1 MSLHSTR
8 KGALGTPGRRDHVV
22 RFRRHCHQ
30 LIAAAYKRIRAEQ
43 HSQSEEDFITQRLVE
58 AIKAAQ
64 RGRSLPSWADRY
76 FVRDQVPV
84 SGSSRVGK
92 KRHVIDIEFESTE
105 SRDRPLFHFEGKRL
119 RKDRSDSVAEYLGRE
134 GLGSFLAGL
143 YARSGHEGGMLGYV
157 QSKSPQHW
165 AEAIR
170 RKLQRDPKEK
180 HRLTGDGAWAAIR
193 LIPALEHTYATRHNR
208 PTLGNITIYH
218 TLLSF

>member
-1 MSLHSTR
+1 LSLHSTR
-8 KGALGTPGRRDHVV
+8 KGALGTAVRRDHVV
-22 RFRRHCHQ
+22 QFRRHCHH
-30 LIAAAYKRIRAEQ
+30 LIAVGYKEIRAEQ
-43 HSQSEEDFITQRLVE
+43 HFKSEEDFITQRLVE
-58 AIKAAQ
+58 VIRAAQ
-64 RGRSLPSWADRY
+64 RGKTLPNWADRY

-84 SGSSRVGK
+84 SGAGRVGK

-143 YARSGHEGGMLGYV
+143 YARSGDEGGMLGYV
-157 QSKSPQHW
+157 QSGSPQHW

-170 RKLQRDPKEK
+170 RKLQRDPKTK
-180 HRLTGDGAWAAIR
+180 HRLTRDGAWAAIR
-193 LIPALEHTYATRHNR
+193 LIPALEHAYATRHNR
-208 PTLGNITIYH
+208 PTLGNITIFH